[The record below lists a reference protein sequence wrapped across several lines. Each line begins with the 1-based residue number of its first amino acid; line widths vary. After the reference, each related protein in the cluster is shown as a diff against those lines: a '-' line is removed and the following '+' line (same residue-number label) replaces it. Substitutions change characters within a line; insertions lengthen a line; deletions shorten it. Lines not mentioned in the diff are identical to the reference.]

1 MRINENIFSSSFVQ
15 DCSIILAGK
24 CDRVASVSLNKNA
37 VVVET
42 IKLSNVRG
50 FIDEEPTFK
59 TSFTENNC
67 VHFSGGKM

>member
-1 MRINENIFSSSFVQ
+1 
-15 DCSIILAGK
+15 LAGK

-42 IKLSNVRG
+42 SYQMLE
-50 FIDEEPTFK
+50 EEPAFK